1 VPPSGGTFPLELALN
16 YEFNWMAVLTGE
28 YRDWIIQGL
37 MVTLKISAI
46 SIFLSLLLGTIVTT
60 LRMTKIRVVEWICL
74 SYIEFFR
81 NTPLL
86 VQIFFWYFGSYVIL
100 PEAVNQWLY
109 AHDYEFAIGVVSLTV
124 YTAAFIAEEIRSGII
139 SIPKEQMESSRAT
152 GLSFIQSM
160 SFVVLPQAFRIVIP
174 TLISQFLNLIKN
186 SSLVMTIGVMDLTY
200 MTRQIESYSFR
211 GFEAFTVATLL
222 YIAISLIVSFAI
234 TVYNRKYLRMIKY

>member
-1 VPPSGGTFPLELALN
+1 MRSKAVN
-16 YEFNWMAVLTGE
+16 YEFNWMVVLTGE

-37 MVTLKISAI
+37 IITLKISAI
-46 SIFLSLLLGTIVTT
+46 SIVLSLLLGTLVTT
-60 LRMTKIRVVEWICL
+60 LRMTKIRVFEWITL

-86 VQIFFWYFGSYVIL
+86 IQIFFWYFGSSMIL
-100 PEAVNQWLY
+100 PESLNQWLY
-109 AHDYEFAIGVVSLTV
+109 AQDYEFAIGVFSLTL

-152 GLSFIQSM
+152 GLSFIQAM
-160 SFVVLPQAFRIVIP
+160 SYVVLPQAFRIVIP

-234 TVYNRKYLRMIKY
+234 TIYNRKYLRLLKY

>member
-1 VPPSGGTFPLELALN
+1 MAVN
-16 YEFNWMAVLTGE
+16 YEFNWMVVLTGE

-37 MVTLKISAI
+37 IITLKISAI
-46 SIFLSLLLGTIVTT
+46 SIVLSLLLGTVVTT
-60 LRMTKIRVVEWICL
+60 LRMTKIRILEWITF

-86 VQIFFWYFGSYVIL
+86 IQIFFWYFGSSMIF
-100 PEAVNQWLY
+100 PESLNQWLY
-109 AHDYEFAIGVVSLTV
+109 AHDYEFAVGVFSLTL

-152 GLSFIQSM
+152 GLSFIQAM
-160 SFVVLPQAFRIVIP
+160 SYVVLPQAFRIVIP

-234 TVYNRKYLRMIKY
+234 TIYNRKYLRLLKY

>member
-1 VPPSGGTFPLELALN
+1 VH
-16 YEFNWMAVLTGE
+16 YEFNWMVVLTGE

-37 MVTLKISAI
+37 IITLKISAI
-46 SIFLSLLLGTIVTT
+46 SIVLSLLLGTLVTT
-60 LRMTKIRVVEWICL
+60 LRMTKIKVLEWITL

-86 VQIFFWYFGSYVIL
+86 VQIFFWYFGSYVIV
-100 PEAVNQWLY
+100 PDAVNQWLY
-109 AHDYEFAIGVVSLTV
+109 DHDYEFAIGVVSLTI

-152 GLSFIQSM
+152 GLSFIQAM
-160 SFVVLPQAFRIVIP
+160 SYVVLPQAFRIVIP

-234 TVYNRKYLRMIKY
+234 TMYNKKFLSLIKY

>member
-1 VPPSGGTFPLELALN
+1 MN
-16 YEFNWMAVLTGE
+16 YEFNWMVVLTGE

-37 MVTLKISAI
+37 IITLKISAI
-46 SIFLSLLLGTIVTT
+46 SIVLSLLLGTVVTT
-60 LRMTKIRVVEWICL
+60 LRMTKIRILEWITF

-86 VQIFFWYFGSYVIL
+86 IQIFFWYFGSSMIF
-100 PEAVNQWLY
+100 PESLNQWLY
-109 AHDYEFAIGVVSLTV
+109 AHDYEFAVGVFSLTL

-152 GLSFIQSM
+152 GLSFVQAM
-160 SFVVLPQAFRIVIP
+160 SYVVLPQAFRIVIP

-234 TVYNRKYLRMIKY
+234 TIYNRKYLRLIKY

>member
-1 VPPSGGTFPLELALN
+1 VN
-16 YEFNWMAVLTGE
+16 YEFNWMVVLTGE

-37 MVTLKISAI
+37 LITLKISAI
-46 SIFLSLLLGTIVTT
+46 SIVLSLLLGTVVTT
-60 LRMTKIRVVEWICL
+60 LRMTKVRVLEWITF

-86 VQIFFWYFGSYVIL
+86 VQIFFWYFGSSMIF
-100 PEAVNQWLY
+100 PEPVNQWLY
-109 AHDYEFAIGVVSLTV
+109 EQDYEFAIGVISLTL

-152 GLSFIQSM
+152 GLSFIQAM
-160 SFVVLPQAFRIVIP
+160 SYVVLPQAFRIVIP

-222 YIAISLIVSFAI
+222 YIAISLVVSFVI
-234 TVYNRKYLRMIKY
+234 TAYNQRYLRMIRY

>member
-37 MVTLKISAI
+37 LVPLKISAI
-46 SIFLSLLLGTIVTT
+46 SIVLSLLLGTIVTT

-109 AHDYEFAIGVVSLTV
+109 AHDYEFAIGVVSLTI

-160 SFVVLPQAFRIVIP
+160 SFVVLPQAFRIVVP

>member
-1 VPPSGGTFPLELALN
+1 VN
-16 YEFNWMAVLTGE
+16 YEFNWMVVLTGE

-37 MVTLKISAI
+37 IITLKISAI
-46 SIFLSLLLGTIVTT
+46 SIVLSLLLGTLVTT
-60 LRMTKIRVVEWICL
+60 LRMTKIRVFEWITL

-86 VQIFFWYFGSYVIL
+86 IQIFFWYFGSSMIL
-100 PEAVNQWLY
+100 PESLNQWLY
-109 AHDYEFAIGVVSLTV
+109 ARDYEFAIGVFSLTL
-124 YTAAFIAEEIRSGII
+124 YTAAFIAEEIRAGII

-152 GLSFIQSM
+152 GLSFIQAM
-160 SFVVLPQAFRIVIP
+160 SYVVLPQAFRIVIP

-234 TVYNRKYLRMIKY
+234 TIYNRKYLRLIKY

>member
-1 VPPSGGTFPLELALN
+1 MN
-16 YEFNWMAVLTGE
+16 YEFNWMVVLTGE

-37 MVTLKISAI
+37 IITLKISAI
-46 SIFLSLLLGTIVTT
+46 SIVLSLLLGTVVTT
-60 LRMTKIRVVEWICL
+60 LRMTKIRIFEWITF

-86 VQIFFWYFGSYVIL
+86 IQIFFWYFGSSMIF
-100 PEAVNQWLY
+100 PESFNQWLY
-109 AHDYEFAIGVVSLTV
+109 AHDYEFAVGVFSLTL

-152 GLSFIQSM
+152 GLSFVQAM
-160 SFVVLPQAFRIVIP
+160 SYVVLPQAFRIVIP

-222 YIAISLIVSFAI
+222 YIAISLIISFAI
-234 TVYNRKYLRMIKY
+234 TLYNKKYLRLIKY

>member
-1 VPPSGGTFPLELALN
+1 MRSKAVN
-16 YEFNWMAVLTGE
+16 YEFNWMVVLTGE

-37 MVTLKISAI
+37 IITLKISAI
-46 SIFLSLLLGTIVTT
+46 SIVLSLLLGTFVTT
-60 LRMTKIRVVEWICL
+60 LRMTKIRVFEWITL

-86 VQIFFWYFGSYVIL
+86 IQIFFWYFGSSMIL
-100 PEAVNQWLY
+100 PESLNQWLY
-109 AHDYEFAIGVVSLTV
+109 AQDYEFSIGVFSLTL
-124 YTAAFIAEEIRSGII
+124 YTAAFIAKEIRSGII

-152 GLSFIQSM
+152 GLSFIQAM
-160 SFVVLPQAFRIVIP
+160 SYVVLPQAFRIVIP

-234 TVYNRKYLRMIKY
+234 TIYNRKYLRLLKY

>member
-1 VPPSGGTFPLELALN
+1 VN
-16 YEFNWMAVLTGE
+16 YEFNWMVVLTGE

-37 MVTLKISAI
+37 IITLKISAI
-46 SIFLSLLLGTIVTT
+46 SIVLSLLLGTLVTT
-60 LRMTKIRVVEWICL
+60 LRMTKIRVFEWITL

-86 VQIFFWYFGSYVIL
+86 IQIFFWYFGSSMIL
-100 PEAVNQWLY
+100 PESLNQWLY
-109 AHDYEFAIGVVSLTV
+109 AHDYEFAIGVFSLTL

-152 GLSFIQSM
+152 GLSFIQAM
-160 SFVVLPQAFRIVIP
+160 SYVVLPQAFRIVIP

-222 YIAISLIVSFAI
+222 YIAISLVVSFSI
-234 TVYNRKYLRMIKY
+234 TIYNRKYLRLLKY

>member
-1 VPPSGGTFPLELALN
+1 MAVN
-16 YEFNWMAVLTGE
+16 YEFNWMVVLTGE

-37 MVTLKISAI
+37 IITLKISAI
-46 SIFLSLLLGTIVTT
+46 SIVLSLLLGTVVTT
-60 LRMTKIRVVEWICL
+60 LRMTKIRVLEWITF

-86 VQIFFWYFGSYVIL
+86 IQIFFWYFGSSMIF
-100 PEAVNQWLY
+100 PESLNQWLY
-109 AHDYEFAIGVVSLTV
+109 AHDYEFAVGVFSLTL

-152 GLSFIQSM
+152 GLSFVQAM
-160 SFVVLPQAFRIVIP
+160 SYVVLPQAFRIVIP

-222 YIAISLIVSFAI
+222 YIAISLIISFAI
-234 TVYNRKYLRMIKY
+234 TLYNKKYLRLIKY

>member
-1 VPPSGGTFPLELALN
+1 MN

-46 SIFLSLLLGTIVTT
+46 SIVLSLLLGTIVTT

-100 PEAVNQWLY
+100 PEGVNQWLY
-109 AHDYEFAIGVVSLTV
+109 AHDYEFAIGVVSLTI

>member
-1 VPPSGGTFPLELALN
+1 MAVN
-16 YEFNWMAVLTGE
+16 YEFNWMVVLTGE

-37 MVTLKISAI
+37 IITLKISAI
-46 SIFLSLLLGTIVTT
+46 SIVLSLLLGTVVTT
-60 LRMTKIRVVEWICL
+60 LRMTKIRILEWITF

-86 VQIFFWYFGSYVIL
+86 IQIFFWYFGSSMIF
-100 PEAVNQWLY
+100 PESLNQWLY
-109 AHDYEFAIGVVSLTV
+109 AHDYEFAVGVFSLTL

-152 GLSFIQSM
+152 GLSFVQAM
-160 SFVVLPQAFRIVIP
+160 SYVVLPQAFRIVIP

-222 YIAISLIVSFAI
+222 YIAISLIISFAI
-234 TVYNRKYLRMIKY
+234 TLYNKKYLRLIKY

>member
-1 VPPSGGTFPLELALN
+1 MPPSGGTFPLELALN

-46 SIFLSLLLGTIVTT
+46 SIVLSLILGTIVTT

-100 PEAVNQWLY
+100 PEGVNQWLY
-109 AHDYEFAIGVVSLTV
+109 AHDYEFAIGVVSLTI

-160 SFVVLPQAFRIVIP
+160 SFVVLPQAFRIVVP

-234 TVYNRKYLRMIKY
+234 TMYNKKILIVIKY

>member
-1 VPPSGGTFPLELALN
+1 MAVN
-16 YEFNWMAVLTGE
+16 YEFNWMVVLTGE

-37 MVTLKISAI
+37 IITLKISAI
-46 SIFLSLLLGTIVTT
+46 SIVLSLLLGTVVTT
-60 LRMTKIRVVEWICL
+60 LRMTKIRIFEWITF

-86 VQIFFWYFGSYVIL
+86 IQIFFWYFGSSMIF
-100 PEAVNQWLY
+100 PESLNQWLY
-109 AHDYEFAIGVVSLTV
+109 AHDYEFAVGVFSLTL

-152 GLSFIQSM
+152 GLSFVQAM
-160 SFVVLPQAFRIVIP
+160 SYVVLPQAFRIVIP

-234 TVYNRKYLRMIKY
+234 TIYNKKYLRLIKY